1 MKESSDSLSDG
12 LRAPLLAVTR
22 VAGALTSPFCLAAP
36 ATRGLDVAGAAVVRL
51 RCVDVAAVGSVASNV
66 SLAYSTELL
75 LTVSS
80 LLSL

>member
-12 LRAPLLAVTR
+12 LRAPLLATL
-22 VAGALTSPFCLAAP
+22 AGTLTSPFCLAAA